1 MPNRAFVL
9 AAHSVRVVTALLSC
23 ERHSPGRRRRH
34 HCPSSLLEPIQND
47 LHRKSEMNGAF
58 QPNETR
64 KALQCAHDQI
74 RCQIRCGGRR
84 SSSAARARKSL
95 RAAMVPAHTSSI
107 TWVDRQSG
115 IRLLDAPFVRRNG
128 GRYPGIHAPTRR
140 AGHFPALTHVATKL
154 GGLQPNAIEP
164 RSSSRIS
171 PGRRYS
177 RDGLRVASAKAD
189 LGPQSR
195 CG

>member
-1 MPNRAFVL
+1 VTSGGRSRAWL
-9 AAHSVRVVTALLSC
+9 SIATSIPGDNSGLYLLLISRAVDGG
-23 ERHSPGRRRRH
+23 ENPR
-34 HCPSSLLEPIQND
+34 I
-47 LHRKSEMNGAF
+47 NGDD
-58 QPNETR
+58 R
-64 KALQCAHDQI
+64 KAGTRFAACDQPLPAIYRSDANGCPVALCQRRQPPKAGAVGQRLQRVAGQ
-74 RCQIRCGGRR
+74 
-84 SSSAARARKSL
+84 
-95 RAAMVPAHTSSI
+95 P
-107 TWVDRQSG
+107 SG

-128 GRYPGIHAPTRR
+128 VRYPGVNAPTRR
-140 AGHFPALTHVATKL
+140 AGHFPALTHVATKF

-177 RDGLRVASAKAD
+177 RDGLHVASAKAD